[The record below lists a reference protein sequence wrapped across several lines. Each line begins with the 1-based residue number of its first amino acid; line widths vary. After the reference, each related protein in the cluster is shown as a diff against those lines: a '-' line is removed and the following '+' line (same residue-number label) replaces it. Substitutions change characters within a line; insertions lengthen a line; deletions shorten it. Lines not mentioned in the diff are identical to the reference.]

1 MIEYVA
7 SFLPVIDR
15 VMLGSTCKSMRNC
28 LLVDS
33 EGNTSNTDS
42 TYKGMT
48 LKEAAHF
55 GNLRQFQRSLH
66 QFQSSPL
73 NAHNQSKVFEAVDI
87 LAMNPRLTQ
96 AAATFLETEH
106 SYAGVGPYSGVLFKK
121 SLWDAVKTN
130 NVLLL
135 RSLMTHHSTTCVSL
149 RSESLSWGYY
159 LVLAIANDA
168 VDVVEYLLPQRCIDY
183 TSKSK
188 MAVVLNLV
196 IREDKVWAMEMIKEA
211 ILLQPRFPE
220 GLEVR
225 SPEMARVVCDVWAI
239 VEPEMIW
246 PLRHD
251 QEEFM
256 SYIRNFNRAHNV
268 YKFANERKD
277 LEVLKMIASKY
288 PWAPAFSGCSI
299 PTHPSM
305 TGVLRIMS
313 LTGDCNDEAGAIMD
327 AEEITD
333 QKLLVELSRLGWCRA
348 VYDRVDLYQ
357 RFRLLDKAVTS
368 RNKEVFMVLWEH
380 SQSEFRNEQELFE
393 KINRLPL
400 SKSEFKDLIQQF
412 DEGLW
417 TMKASC
423 GNIDMIGA
431 LLDLGVVLE
440 EHIAATV
447 FHKDDPVT
455 IQRMLAKFGY

>member
-7 SFLPVIDR
+7 SFLPVIGR

-33 EGNTSNTDS
+33 EGNTSNTDN

-66 QFQSSPL
+66 QFQRSPL
-73 NAHNQSKVFEAVDI
+73 NVHNQSKVFEAVDI

-96 AAATFLETEH
+96 AAATFLETQH
-106 SYAGVGPYSGVLFKK
+106 SYAGVGPYSGVPFKK

-135 RSLMTHHSTTCVSL
+135 RSLMTHHSTTSFPL

-168 VDVVEYLLPQRCIDY
+168 VDVVEYLLPRHCIDY

-188 MAVVLNLV
+188 MAVVLDLV
-196 IREDKVWAMEMIKEA
+196 FRENKVWAMEMIKDA
-211 ILLQPRFPE
+211 IPLQPHFPE
-220 GLEVR
+220 GLEVL
-225 SPEMARVVCDVWAI
+225 SPEMARVVCDVWSTA
-239 VEPEMIW
+239 EPEMIW
-246 PLRHD
+246 PLRHN

-256 SYIRNFNRAHNV
+256 SYIRNFNRAHKV
-268 YKFANERKD
+268 YKFANKRKD
-277 LEVLKMIASKY
+277 LEVLKMIASRY
-288 PWAPAFSGCSI
+288 PWTAAFSGCSI

-313 LTGDCNDEAGAIMD
+313 LRGDCNDEAGAIMD

-333 QKLLVELSRLGWCRA
+333 QKLLVELSRFGWCRA
-348 VYDRVDLYQ
+348 VYDRVDFHQ
-357 RFRLLDKAVTS
+357 QFKLLDDAVL
-368 RNKEVFMVLWEH
+368 RGDKEFFMVLWEH
-380 SQSEFRNEQELFE
+380 SQGA
-393 KINRLPL
+393 
-400 SKSEFKDLIQQF
+400 FK
-412 DEGLW
+412 
-417 TMKASC
+417 C
-423 GNIDMIGA
+423 NHA
-431 LLDLGVVLE
+431 LLDTIEYLGRHEFKEFIEQHNVV
-440 EHIAATV
+440 V
-447 FHKDDPVT
+447 S
-455 IQRMLAKFGY
+455 Q